1 MTSNRRGSGKIG
13 LNTQFLGIWG
23 AKVGFVIIG
32 QQVTFEDRRIAILR
46 LFVVRIQATLIVRAG
61 AAVSR

>member
-13 LNTQFLGIWG
+13 LNTQFLEILGG
-23 AKVGFVIIG
+23 AKFGFVIIG

-46 LFVVRIQATLIVRAG
+46 LFVVRIQATLIV
-61 AAVSR
+61 